1 MLSIEMTLGVRH
13 EGGVTVVAA
22 GVVTGRTGAARRFVI
37 RHAAPGEAG
46 LSFREALGR
55 RRLRGDAAFTAS
67 EGPSGRLL
75 PRVLVGELVRRY
87 IGLAR
92 DPRPAAAAPATG
104 ATGTDSL

>member
-1 MLSIEMTLGVRH
+1 MLSVQMTLDVRR
-13 EGGVTVVAA
+13 EGDVTVVAD
-22 GVVTGRTGAARRFVI
+22 GVVAGRTGAVRRFVV

-75 PRVLVGELVRRY
+75 PKVLVGELVRRY
-87 IGLAR
+87 IGLVLVSK
-92 DPRPAAAAPATG
+92 PASAETA
-104 ATGTDSL
+104 